1 MTYAVLSAELF
12 KLRKRPAVWVV
23 GGLWIVLGLMFGY
36 LFPYL
41 GSQGS
46 GGGFGPE
53 AGRSPAELL
62 ASTQPAD
69 LVPTAISGLPMFG
82 GAFALILGVLISG
95 SEYGWGTVK
104 TILAQRPSR
113 TAVLASK
120 LVVAIGI
127 SLALVLTE
135 FVADSIAA
143 WMIATIKSAP
153 VHWPPA
159 ADLAQGAGVGW
170 LIVVTWCLGGLLLGI
185 LLRGTALP
193 VGLGLIWALV
203 VENLIR
209 GFASLLGFIDV
220 VQKWLPG
227 TNGGSA
233 VAALGVPTRGNPG
246 VSDAVSG
253 THAGVVLAAYVALF
267 CAVSLIV
274 FRRRDVT

>member
-23 GGLWIVLGLMFGY
+23 AGLWILLGLMFGY

-46 GGGFGPE
+46 GGGFGPD
-53 AGRSPAELL
+53 GGQSPAELL
-62 ASTQPAD
+62 ASTLPAD
-69 LVPTAISGLPMFG
+69 LVPTLTSGLPMFG

-104 TILAQRPSR
+104 TILAQGPSR
-113 TAVLASK
+113 TTVLAGK
-120 LVVAIGI
+120 IVVAVGI

-135 FVADSIAA
+135 FVTDSIAA
-143 WMIATIKSAP
+143 WLVATVKSAP
-153 VHWPPA
+153 AHWPPVA
-159 ADLAQGAGVGW
+159 ELARGVGVGW
-170 LIVVTWCLGGLLLGI
+170 LIVVTWCLGGLMLGT

-209 GFASLLGFIDV
+209 GFASLLGFMDFI
-220 VQKWLPG
+220 QKWLPG

-233 VAALGVPTRGNPG
+233 VAALGASTRGNPG

-253 THAGVVLAAYVALF
+253 THAGAVLVAYVALF
-267 CAVSLIV
+267 CAVALIV

>member
-23 GGLWIVLGLMFGY
+23 AGLWILLGLMFGY

-46 GGGFGPE
+46 GGGFGPD
-53 AGRSPAELL
+53 GGQSPAALL
-62 ASTQPAD
+62 ASTLPAD
-69 LVPTAISGLPMFG
+69 LVPTLTSGLPMFG

-104 TILAQRPSR
+104 TILAQGPSR
-113 TAVLASK
+113 TTVLAGK
-120 LVVAIGI
+120 IVVAVGI

-135 FVADSIAA
+135 FVTDSIAA
-143 WMIATIKSAP
+143 WLVATVKSAP
-153 VHWPPA
+153 AHWPPVA
-159 ADLAQGAGVGW
+159 ELARGAGVGW
-170 LIVVTWCLGGLLLGI
+170 LIVVTWCLGGLMLGT

-209 GFASLLGFIDV
+209 GFASLLGFMDFI
-220 VQKWLPG
+220 QKWLPG

-233 VAALGVPTRGNPG
+233 VAALGASTRGNPG

-253 THAGVVLAAYVALF
+253 THAGAVLVAYVALF
-267 CAVSLIV
+267 CAVALIV